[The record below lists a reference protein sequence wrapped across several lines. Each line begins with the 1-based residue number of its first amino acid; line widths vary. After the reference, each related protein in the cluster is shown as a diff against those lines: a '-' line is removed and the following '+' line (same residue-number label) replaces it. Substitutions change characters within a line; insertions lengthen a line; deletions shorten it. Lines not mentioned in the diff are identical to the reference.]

1 MVAQLL
7 KRLRGVPDRL
17 LHARR
22 RQATLASLLARR
34 PPQHVLAVCNGN
46 IFRSP
51 FTAAVLRRAVGSRG
65 VGVDSAGFLGPGRP
79 APPDAV
85 AAAASHGVDLSP
97 HRSRLLTGDL
107 ARWADLVLVMDERQ
121 RQMVCD
127 RFGRARR
134 DVVILGD
141 LDPQPVTSRGIEDPV
156 EQSVEVCRRAY
167 ARIERC
173 VTELVNALWGGATGA
188 AAGDVTAGRRR

>member
-1 MVAQLL
+1 M
-7 KRLRGVPDRL
+7 
-17 LHARR
+17 
-22 RQATLASLLARR
+22 
-34 PPQHVLAVCNGN
+34 
-46 IFRSP
+46 
-51 FTAAVLRRAVGSRG
+51 
-65 VGVDSAGFLGPGRP
+65 
-79 APPDAV
+79 

>member
-1 MVAQLL
+1 D
-7 KRLRGVPDRL
+7 G
-17 LHARR
+17 
-22 RQATLASLLARR
+22 T
-34 PPQHVLAVCNGN
+34 
-46 IFRSP
+46 
-51 FTAAVLRRAVGSRG
+51 RG
-65 VGVDSAGFLGPGRP
+65 VGVDCAALLGPGRP
-79 APPDAV
+79 ESREPWT
-85 AAAASHGVDLSP
+85 AAASHGVDLTP

-167 ARIERC
+167 ARIE
-173 VTELVNALWGGATGA
+173 
-188 AAGDVTAGRRR
+188 

>member
-7 KRLRGVPDRL
+7 SRLRGVPDRL

-22 RQATLASLLARR
+22 RQAALASLLARR

-79 APPDAV
+79 AAPDAV

-97 HRSRLLTGDL
+97 HRSRLLTADL
-107 ARWADLVLVMDERQ
+107 VRWADLVLVMDERQ
-121 RQMVCD
+121 QQLVCD
-127 RFGRARR
+127 RFGRARG

-167 ARIERC
+167 GRIERC
-173 VTELVNALWGGATGA
+173 VTEVVNALWGGGGGGHA
-188 AAGDVTAGRRR
+188 TAGRRR